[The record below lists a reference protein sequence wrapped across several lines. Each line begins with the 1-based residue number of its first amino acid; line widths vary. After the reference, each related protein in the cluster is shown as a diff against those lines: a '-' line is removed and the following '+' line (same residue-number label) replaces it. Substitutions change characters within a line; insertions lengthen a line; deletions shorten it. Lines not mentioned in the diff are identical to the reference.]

1 MGLSEPSFS
10 ANIFHKDE
18 CLFLNLAGLSGPFL
32 LCERFSAKMVPF
44 LNLVGLS
51 GPFLLCERFSAEMV
65 LFLNL
70 VGLSGLF
77 LLCERFSA
85 EMVPFLNLV
94 GLSGLEPPTS
104 RLSGVRSNRLS
115 YKPKDKSYDFSFL
128 YKCTILIFPHLYFY
142 LLNFKVRPVI
152 FYSFIDDHNGD

>member
-18 CLFLNLAGLSGPFL
+18 CLFLNLVGLSGPFL
-32 LCERFSAKMVPF
+32 LCERFSAKM
-44 LNLVGLS
+44 
-51 GPFLLCERFSAEMV
+51 A
-65 LFLNL
+65 
-70 VGLSGLF
+70 
-77 LLCERFSA
+77 
-85 EMVPFLNLV
+85 PFLNLV

>member
-32 LCERFSAKMVPF
+32 LCERFSAKMMPF

-51 GPFLLCERFSAEMV
+51 GPFLLCERFSAKM
-65 LFLNL
+65 
-70 VGLSGLF
+70 
-77 LLCERFSA
+77 A
-85 EMVPFLNLV
+85 PFLNLV

-142 LLNFKVRPVI
+142 LINFKVRPVI